1 MRNEIKTTVKYYFI
15 TIIMAKRES
24 MKKKV
29 ERRKEGRQEGG
40 RMGGRKEEKKVKEMM
55 RAQDM
60 WSHWNW
66 NSLTSLEGMQIAT
79 ETLGK
84 V

>member
-29 ERRKEGRQEGG
+29 ERRKEGRGERG
-40 RMGGRKEEKKVKEMM
+40 GGRKGRKF
-55 RAQDM
+55 
-60 WSHWNW
+60 SIH
-66 NSLTSLEGMQIAT
+66 
-79 ETLGK
+79 
-84 V
+84 